1 MANKVPPA
9 PFDAEIRAAADEL
22 IQRHGAEV
30 ENATTEKM
38 IEVLDAGSMADVLH
52 WLKVRQCVR
61 STNGQD
67 RYVRR
72 LPDKIVWALEQA
84 LEQGRNHLAR
94 MLSGIY
100 SEAKADDDEARSERR
115 KWADQDKNLSD

>member
-1 MANKVPPA
+1 MADKAPPA
-9 PFDAEIRAAADEL
+9 QFDTEIRAAADEL
-22 IQRHGAEV
+22 INRHGAEV

-61 STNGQD
+61 STSGHD

-72 LPDKIVWALEQA
+72 LPDKIVWAVEQA

-94 MLSGIY
+94 MLSSIY
-100 SEAKADDDEARSERR
+100 REAKADDDKDRDERR
-115 KWADQDKNLSD
+115 KWADRD